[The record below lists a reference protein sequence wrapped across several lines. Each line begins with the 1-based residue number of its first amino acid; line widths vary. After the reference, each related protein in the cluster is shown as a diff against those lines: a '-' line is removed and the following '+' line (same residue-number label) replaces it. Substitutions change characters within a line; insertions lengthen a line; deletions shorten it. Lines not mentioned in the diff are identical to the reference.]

1 MSQSIETN
9 LQPVTSMA
17 RKVTL
22 ETLPVQID
30 LLQELIVHN
39 RLCADAATDPDVVSV
54 HMEII
59 VFAEQMIALYQRVL
73 QMDDARRAQDHAPV
87 SGNVI

>member
-1 MSQSIETN
+1 
-9 LQPVTSMA
+9 MA
-17 RKVTL
+17 REVTL
-22 ETLPVQID
+22 ETLQVQID

-39 RLCADAATDPDVVSV
+39 RLCADTATDPGVVSV

-59 VFAEQMIALYQRVL
+59 VFAEQTIAPYQRVL
-73 QMDDARRAQDHAPV
+73 QMDHASRAQDHAPV